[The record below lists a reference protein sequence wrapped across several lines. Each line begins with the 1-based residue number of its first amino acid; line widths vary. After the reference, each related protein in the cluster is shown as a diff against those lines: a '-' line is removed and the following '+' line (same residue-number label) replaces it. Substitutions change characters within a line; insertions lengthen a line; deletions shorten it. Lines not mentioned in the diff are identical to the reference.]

1 MYVCSSGTPI
11 IIDVT
16 GEGFPLTDAA
26 HGVNF
31 DFFGTGKSVRI
42 AWTAPGSDNAWLV
55 LPNAQGLVESG
66 KNMFG
71 NMTPQPPSKD
81 PNGFLALAVYD
92 LQENGGVRA
101 YRAFLDELRKLG
113 HVEGA
118 NLIVERYSGGAR
130 LDRYEE
136 LVRGVVQSRPDVI
149 FTSGSEITRHLKAA
163 TAAIPVVAVLTDPVA
178 EGLINS
184 LAHPGGNITGAAV
197 DAGIEIWSKRLAL
210 LKEAIPAASHVG
222 LLCARPYWEDPG
234 KAGEALRAAASKLGI
249 SVSGCLQEG
258 QLQEAGYRSAFDAMR
273 LDRLDGLVV
282 HDQAENFTNRKLIVE
297 LARNAS
303 LQTIYPYREYVELG
317 GLMADAVDLPD
328 AFRRAAGQVDQILRG
343 VSPSALPFYQQTR
356 FELLINLKTAK
367 ALSLNIPGTLLASS
381 DEVIE

>member
-1 MYVCSSGTPI
+1 VRRRAFIGLI
-11 IIDVT
+11 
-16 GEGFPLTDAA
+16 GGAAALPLAA
-26 HGVNF
+26 RAQQAGAH
-31 DFFGTGKSVRI
+31 RRL
-42 AWTAPGSDNAWLV
+42 AWIHPSAP
-55 LPNAQGLVESG
+55 
-66 KNMFG
+66 
-71 NMTPQPPSKD
+71 
-81 PNGFLALAVYD
+81 LAD

-303 LQTIYPYREYVELG
+303 LPTIYPYREYVELG
-317 GLMADAVDLPD
+317 GLMAYAVDLPD